1 MNNSRS
7 PADKAAAKISL
18 RLYLVSGAPN
28 SATARANLFDI
39 LSEMDDDSYAV
50 EVIDCITDPR
60 RALADGVIVTP
71 TLVKVAPEPQRTI
84 VGTLNDRRAV
94 LDALGFT
101 PALPVAGGADE

>member
-1 MNNSRS
+1 LNAAHSS
-7 PADKAAAKISL
+7 TGKAVARLSL
-18 RLYLVSGAPN
+18 RLYVVSGAPN

-39 LSEMDDDSYAV
+39 LSEIPDDSYSV

-71 TLVKVAPEPQRTI
+71 TLVKVAPEPQRTV
-84 VGTLNDRRAV
+84 VGTLADRHSV

-101 PALPVAGGADE
+101 PALPMARGADE